1 MLAGTDDAAEPVF
14 SPDGMRAAILVGANG
29 SGDVHLYDFAQGTL
43 TPFTFDGRNASP
55 AWSPDGRDLFFV
67 ALDANGTTSRV
78 FRRPA
83 DGSRNAEEVT
93 SMDSTFYL
101 MQVVGNGDAVIGD
114 YFSRPASASAGGAA
128 RSLRGF
134 DAIRQPARPGAAHVL
149 LESEPTDDYGMSQSP
164 DGRWM
169 VYTSQRTGRP
179 EVYVR
184 DVRDDG
190 GVWQISTSGGEEP
203 RWAPDGREILYR
215 YGTRLFAAAVER
227 AQTFRA
233 GRPRLIVEGVYDL
246 RSETL
251 GSYDIHP
258 RTGRLLMVRLDQV
271 AEKTPAI
278 RVVLNWLEDAGR
290 AAAP

>member
-1 MLAGTDDAAEPVF
+1 
-14 SPDGMRAAILVGANG
+14 
-29 SGDVHLYDFAQGTL
+29 
-43 TPFTFDGRNASP
+43 
-55 AWSPDGRDLFFV
+55 
-67 ALDANGTTSRV
+67 
-78 FRRPA
+78 
-83 DGSRNAEEVT
+83 
-93 SMDSTFYL
+93 MDSTFYL

-233 GRPRLIVEGVYDL
+233 GRPRLIVEGARDSCGVELAGGCRARCRAVMRGVQRNSLAARGDQAVRVRATSAVRCGDCPRRRRGHRRHHRSRHHRRREAPGASL
-246 RSETL
+246 R
-251 GSYDIHP
+251 
-258 RTGRLLMVRLDQV
+258 
-271 AEKTPAI
+271 
-278 RVVLNWLEDAGR
+278 
-290 AAAP
+290 